1 MAGRGGGRRPPQE
14 IPLVL
19 QGRRL
24 LAGLWIPLLYV
35 FNFIYAMFVNI
46 CTSKST
52 FVLLLYCMEEKG
64 VEATVDGV
72 LGGYGHVNEPDI
84 KGSEAFLNSILAER
98 FPDAGRGRRLVALGT
113 LSLSLSLKNVITYF
127 DKLNVLFF
135 SLDIQFWFFFGL
147 V

>member
-1 MAGRGGGRRPPQE
+1 M
-14 IPLVL
+14 
-19 QGRRL
+19 
-24 LAGLWIPLLYV
+24 
-35 FNFIYAMFVNI
+35 
-46 CTSKST
+46 
-52 FVLLLYCMEEKG
+52 
-64 VEATVDGV
+64 DGV

-113 LSLSLSLKNVITYF
+113 LSLSLKNVITYF

-135 SLDIQFWFFFGL
+135 FSLDIQFWFFFGL